1 MNCLIKY
8 PQRQDCGL
16 KLSAG
21 NSGETSINL
30 ATEIAQFL
38 NEGKTFQG
46 GEEIPISFKLYKEDF
61 IKATCHIIDKLPLY
75 KTSSTNSS
83 EIIYSYA
90 FFKEYIDSINKF
102 FGDSDTAEYDV
113 VLSAISYPRFY
124 LKNLRSTTGFNIRKF
139 LLEKNSKIEFSKEN
153 DKFVLRLISKELTEE
168 EIDFNAIDVSSEVIL
183 SESVLA
189 QFILKTITYISE
201 HETLKA
207 IECFSSNGPNIK
219 VSSESYKFSLT
230 GMFLESDIDDIS
242 QRNTPKIR
250 WFEAPIFKLR
260 DKDVFLSTQWNGS
273 GNYQLTFDDFKRL
286 IDTCYNNKYK
296 VRINDSRVYE
306 LLTIKEV
313 KETISNPS
321 LPLQQIYYGAPGT
334 GKSHII
340 HEMTSGENVI
350 RTTFHPDSDYSTF
363 VGCYKPTTKEEPR
376 YTSYGEKA
384 IAIKN
389 EKGEVLTEDRI
400 VYEFVDQAFLQ
411 AYVRAWKAYAEAGEE
426 GAPTKQF
433 LVIEEI
439 NRGNCAQIFGDLFQL
454 LDRNAEGFS
463 DYPIQADNDMRK
475 HLKKAFDGLTIAQAE
490 AINALYKG
498 RNVAQ
503 EVMDGKI
510 LLLPNNLYIWA
521 TMNTSDQSLFPIDSA
536 FKRRWDWQYMPIC
549 KGRDAKGEE
558 LQWAICA
565 EGKRY
570 DWWSFLEKINE
581 QIGST
586 TNSEDKK
593 LGYFFCKPFEGCISA
608 ETFVGKVVFYLW
620 NDVFKDYGF
629 DNTIFNDD
637 EGGTLSFDKFYTTNH
652 NGKVVVCEDKVVK
665 FLENLGVEKVEYTS
679 NYN

>member
-1 MNCLIKY
+1 MNTEQKLRIGDMSENGQVTIVDEDRLCYLVKSES
-8 PQRQDCGL
+8 RGAVGL
-16 KLSAG
+16 R
-21 NSGETSINL
+21 T
-30 ATEIAQFL
+30 
-38 NEGKTFQG
+38 
-46 GEEIPISFKLYKEDF
+46 
-61 IKATCHIIDKLPLY
+61 
-75 KTSSTNSS
+75 
-83 EIIYSYA
+83 
-90 FFKEYIDSINKF
+90 
-102 FGDSDTAEYDV
+102 
-113 VLSAISYPRFY
+113 
-124 LKNLRSTTGFNIRKF
+124 
-139 LLEKNSKIEFSKEN
+139 
-153 DKFVLRLISKELTEE
+153 ISKALLKEFV
-168 EIDFNAIDVSSEVIL
+168 DYMKQYPEVPAN
-183 SESVLA
+183 EVR
-189 QFILKTITYISE
+189 FKIS
-201 HETLKA
+201 
-207 IECFSSNGPNIK
+207 GQ
-219 VSSESYKFSLT
+219 
-230 GMFLESDIDDIS
+230 SDIDKYEYGYGATIS
-242 QRNTPKIR
+242 VMAKMILQR
-250 WFEAPIFKLR
+250 
-260 DKDVFLSTQWNGS
+260 
-273 GNYQLTFDDFKRL
+273 
-286 IDTCYNNKYK
+286 
-296 VRINDSRVYE
+296 
-306 LLTIKEV
+306 
-313 KETISNPS
+313 ETIIHTGNEKVKNYNTN

-340 HEMTSGENVI
+340 HEMTSGESVI

-426 GAPTKQF
+426 ETATKQF

-475 HLKKAFDGLTIAQAE
+475 HLKKAFDGLTITQAE

-536 FKRRWDWQYMPIC
+536 FKRRWDWQYMPIS

-581 QIGST
+581 QIGAT

-665 FLENLGVEKVEYTS
+665 FLENLGVEEVIIEIDYEREEEEESSEKESTELKKNRYKYWSDLLDFIAKTPYENILNTQHRKPSERKYYDFYLGVTHCNLSIDYDS
-679 NYN
+679 NIPNVGFWIGNQDIYDKIELRKAELEQICGPLKWISMNKAHKIRKEISIVGKSQEEQFKLYVDELVKMHEFFVKYIK